1 MNDIDGICYE
11 INKHDRFIVYGSPT
25 LLNLLFDFQVDMKMF
40 DKTVLLSSVNNGKI
54 LVPKNNDLIGLF
66 TATGRLLGCCDAKIS
81 RSCFRYKEYKDTF

>member
-54 LVPKNNDLIGLF
+54 LVPKIMILLVSLQQQKII
-66 TATGRLLGCCDAKIS
+66 RLL
-81 RSCFRYKEYKDTF
+81 

>member
-40 DKTVLLSSVNNGKI
+40 DKTVLLSSSK
-54 LVPKNNDLIGLF
+54 
-66 TATGRLLGCCDAKIS
+66 
-81 RSCFRYKEYKDTF
+81 